1 MIASVPFLG
10 WNFGAT
16 PFAMRRYL
24 VLVRAALFV
33 SALFVSALF
42 VPIERGNAQ
51 VDSTRR
57 DTTSVQ
63 GAIFRRP
70 FIGSAGSASIGGYME
85 VNANYLVT
93 DGVTDGFSSE
103 LRRFNI
109 FLFAPVGSR
118 LRFTSELEFEHG
130 TEEIALETALLDY
143 QLSSAFVLRAGIL
156 LSPIGAFNQNH
167 DGPRWEFV
175 ERPLS
180 ATEVIPSTLSE
191 VGFGANGRFFLGKS
205 TVTYDAYLTNGLN
218 DGIILNRSG
227 KTRLAEGKGG
237 DQFEEDNNGSP
248 AFSTRVGLQS
258 GLFGEIGASYYNG
271 VYNTH
276 KVEGEKVDEPRRVT
290 IAAVDASTKL
300 WRGIDVRAEFAVNHV
315 QLPPTLGELQASRQM
330 GGFLDVVV
338 PVFRPSIRSQKDAVV
353 SAALR
358 LEYVDLNAGRFAST
372 NTRIYDETRA
382 ISAGLSF
389 RPVAGTVF
397 RANYVRQAYRDMFG
411 NGTVNTGG
419 FRLGLATYF

>member
-1 MIASVPFLG
+1 MIASSRNLNGMTIV
-10 WNFGAT
+10 
-16 PFAMRRYL
+16 
-24 VLVRAALFV
+24 AALLCANFPGSRA
-33 SALFVSALF
+33 SAQA
-42 VPIERGNAQ
+42 
-51 VDSTRR
+51 DTTRR
-57 DTTSVQ
+57 DSTSVQ
-63 GAIFRRP
+63 GAIYRRP
-70 FIGSAGSASIGGYME
+70 FIGSAGSTSIGGYME
-85 VNANYLVT
+85 ANANYLVT

-103 LRRFNI
+103 MRRFNI
-109 FLFAPVGSR
+109 FLFAPVGAR

-130 TEEIALETALLDY
+130 TEEIALETALIDY
-143 QLSSAFVLRAGIL
+143 QLSSAFVLRGGIL
-156 LSPIGAFNQNH
+156 LVPVGGFNQNH

-180 ATEVIPSTLSE
+180 ATEIIPSTLSE

-205 TVTYDAYLTNGLN
+205 TLTYDAYLTNGLN

-237 DQFEEDNNGSP
+237 DQLEEDNNGSP
-248 AFSTRVGLQS
+248 AFSTRVAVQNGL
-258 GLFGEIGASYYNG
+258 LGEVGVSYYNS

-276 KVEGEKVDEPRRVT
+276 KVEGRSIDVPRRVS
-290 IAAVDASTKL
+290 IAAVDASTRL
-300 WRGIDVRAEFAVNHV
+300 WHGIDVRGEVAMNRVD
-315 QLPPTLGELQASRQM
+315 LPPSLGELQANRQW

-338 PVFRPSIRSQKDAVV
+338 PVFRPKMRSHKDAVV

-382 ISAGLSF
+382 ISTGLSF

-397 RANYVRQAYRDMFG
+397 RANYVRQSVRDLFG
-411 NGTVNTGG
+411 NGTVTTGG
-419 FRLGLATYF
+419 FRVGVATYF